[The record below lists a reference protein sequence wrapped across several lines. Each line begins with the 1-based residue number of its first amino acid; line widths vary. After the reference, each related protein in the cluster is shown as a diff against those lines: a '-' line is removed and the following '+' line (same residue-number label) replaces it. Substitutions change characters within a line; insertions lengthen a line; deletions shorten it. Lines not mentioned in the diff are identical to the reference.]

1 MNQYFQVNWVNGM
14 KITSGHFIELEN
26 HFIHR
31 IQSSFKGIVSD
42 ISYGLT
48 PGSDKDRN
56 TPQFSISFGDNKLK
70 LLHSLYALSPEGHF
84 IQLPAD
90 LEFSIAKPISEAS
103 SYYLVIS
110 IKPFE
115 RIPYG
120 LIDEQESPLR
130 FPESISEYQFQLIPH
145 NINAIHSFGGCIV
158 PIGKYLGST
167 FEEDKSYIPP
177 CTSVQSHPALLEL
190 YSTLHITFN
199 ELEKKVLE
207 LLNEQNIPNRMMLV
221 NLINFFNENKT
232 AFDWYI
238 QHQPPVFLIEK
249 VSKVAR
255 IIYYSSEIQKVQLK
269 DELKGVLLGIMNFKY
284 NHLDISKA
292 VANVKLF
299 TDNYLKF
306 LPKQDNVFGV

>member
-31 IQSSFKGIVSD
+31 IQSSFRGVVND
-42 ISYGLT
+42 LSYGLI

-56 TPQFSISFGDNKLK
+56 IPQFSISFGENKIK
-70 LLHSLYALSPEGHF
+70 LLHSLFALSPEGHF
-84 IQLPAD
+84 IQLPAE

-103 SYYLVIS
+103 AYYLVIS

-130 FPESISEYQFQLIPH
+130 FPESIPEYQFQLIPQ
-145 NINAIHSFGGCIV
+145 NINTNNSFGGCIV
-158 PIGKYLGST
+158 PVGKYLGST

-177 CTSVQSHPALLEL
+177 CTSVQSHPALLEA
-190 YSTLHITFN
+190 YNTLHAIFN
-199 ELEKKVLE
+199 ELEKNVLE
-207 LLNEQNIPNRMMLV
+207 LLSEPNITNRMMLV
-221 NLINFFNENKT
+221 NLVNFFNENKT

-238 QHQPPVFLIEK
+238 PHQPPVFLTEMI
-249 VSKVAR
+249 SKVAR
-255 IIYYSSEIQKVQLK
+255 IIYYSSEIQKAQLK
-269 DELKGVLLGIMNFKY
+269 DELKNLLRGIMSFKY
-284 NHLDISKA
+284 DHLEIAKA
-292 VANVKLF
+292 VANIRLF

-306 LPKQDNVFGV
+306 LPKQDNSFGV

>member
-1 MNQYFQVNWVNGM
+1 MSQYFQVNWVNGM

-31 IQSSFKGIVSD
+31 IQSSFKGVVND
-42 ISYGLT
+42 LSYGLI
-48 PGSDKDRN
+48 PGGEKERN
-56 TPQFSISFGDNKLK
+56 VPQFSISFGENKIK
-70 LLHSLYALSPEGHF
+70 LLNNLYALSPDGHF

-103 SYYLVIS
+103 AYFLVIS

-130 FPESISEYQFQLIPH
+130 FPESIPEYQFQLLPH
-145 NINAIHSFGGCIV
+145 NVNSIHSFGGCIV
-158 PIGKYLGST
+158 PIGKFVGST

-177 CTSVQSHPALLEL
+177 CTSLQAHPALQES
-190 YSTLHITFN
+190 YNTLRVAFN
-199 ELEKKVLE
+199 DLEKKTLE
-207 LLNEQNIPNRMMLV
+207 LLGEQNIPNRMMLV
-221 NLINFFNENKT
+221 NLVNFFNENKT
-232 AFDWYI
+232 AFDWYVP
-238 QHQPPVFLIEK
+238 HQPPVFMFEK
-249 VSKVAR
+249 VNKVAR
-255 IIYYSSEIQKVQLK
+255 IIFYSSEIQKVQIK
-269 DELKGVLLGIMNFKY
+269 DELKNLLQGIMNFKY
-284 NHLDISKA
+284 DHLDISKA
-292 VANVKLF
+292 VANARLF

>member
-14 KITSGHFIELEN
+14 KITSGHFVELEN

-31 IQSSFKGIVSD
+31 IQNSFKGVVSD
-42 ISYGLT
+42 LSYGLF
-48 PGSDKDRN
+48 PGGEKDRN
-56 TPQFSISFGDNKLK
+56 IPQFSVSFSENKIK
-70 LLHSLYALSPEGHF
+70 LFNNLSALSSDGYF
-84 IQLPAD
+84 IQLPAG
-90 LEFSIAKPISEAS
+90 LEFNIAKPISEAL

-120 LIDEQESPLR
+120 MIDEQESPLR
-130 FPESISEYQFQLIPH
+130 FPEAIPEYQFQLLPP
-145 NINAIHSFGGCIV
+145 NGNAVHSFGGCII
-158 PIGKYLGST
+158 PIGKYIGSS

-177 CTSVQSHPALLEL
+177 CTSVQSHPVLLES
-190 YSTLHITFN
+190 YSALSVTFN
-199 ELEKKVLE
+199 DLEKKILE

-221 NLINFFNENKT
+221 NLINFFNENKP

-238 QHQPPVFLIEK
+238 PHQPPVFMFEK

-255 IIYYSSEIQKVQLK
+255 IIYYSSEIQKAQLK
-269 DELKGVLLGIMNFKY
+269 DELKSLLRGIMNFKY
-284 NHLDISKA
+284 DHLEISKA
-292 VANVKLF
+292 VANAKLF